1 MFTLSYA
8 AAGIVPYINASIV
21 LQLLATSFPSLKRLQ
36 RDEGTQGRETFK
48 QYQKF
53 AGERAPSGVA
63 SIDVKSHKWDCS
75 VNAVS
80 LWKLGTLCLA
90 RQSRAC
96 CTGLSVS
103 VAKQSQIVA
112 DGLAA

>member
-53 AGERAPSGVA
+53 AGERAPCGQW
-63 SIDVKSHKWDCS
+63 HQS
-75 VNAVS
+75 V
-80 LWKLGTLCLA
+80 
-90 RQSRAC
+90 
-96 CTGLSVS
+96 
-103 VAKQSQIVA
+103 
-112 DGLAA
+112 

>member
-1 MFTLSYA
+1 MNYCLYCDLAHNCTSTLSSA

-53 AGERAPSGVA
+53 AGELEPSDVA
-63 SIDVKSHKWDCS
+63 FHWCGIP
-75 VNAVS
+75 
-80 LWKLGTLCLA
+80 
-90 RQSRAC
+90 
-96 CTGLSVS
+96 
-103 VAKQSQIVA
+103 
-112 DGLAA
+112 

>member
-1 MFTLSYA
+1 MQRCLDCDPARYSVFTSLCA

-53 AGERAPSGVA
+53 AGEHAPSLGVPL
-63 SIDVKSHKWDCS
+63 HKWDCS
-75 VNAVS
+75 IDAGHTV
-80 LWKLGTLCLA
+80 LGQT
-90 RQSRAC
+90 
-96 CTGLSVS
+96 
-103 VAKQSQIVA
+103 KQSLPRRPASASGQGSSDVC
-112 DGLAA
+112 